1 MGSSSPL
8 TPDRPGGHLCGDLDA
23 ECFELVHTA
32 LTACAEAD
40 PDNPRDTEAWAAARA
55 AGWEMGDPI
64 PAGLD
69 TTGSTCTTVR
79 SARQRLH
86 DALALAAKAL
96 LDSGALGL
104 RGKTAPHLGITIRLA
119 ALNGEPGAL
128 PAVGTS
134 GQRLPL
140 SLVKQ
145 WWADAY
151 VTRYVLGLGRR
162 VIETQPHRT
171 DAQAPR
177 TTDQAAR
184 DRRPLP
190 RSRLHPRT
198 RHPPRLQAH
207 PPPRRRVGQARPDVP
222 DRDGVA
228 VREPPTPPCT
238 AAATI
243 TLKDGRRLN
252 ADGWVG

>member
-1 MGSSSPL
+1 
-8 TPDRPGGHLCGDLDA
+8 
-23 ECFELVHTA
+23 
-32 LTACAEAD
+32 
-40 PDNPRDTEAWAAARA
+40 
-55 AGWEMGDPI
+55 MGDPI
-64 PAGLD
+64 PAGLEA
-69 TTGSTCTTVR
+69 STCTGVR

-86 DALALAAKAL
+86 DALALLAKAL

-104 RGKTAPHLGITIRLA
+104 RGKTAPHLGVTLPLA
-119 ALNGEPGAL
+119 ALNGEAGAL

-162 VIETQPHRT
+162 VLETSPHRT

-184 DRRPLP
+184 DRRPVP

-198 RHPPRLQAH
+198 RHL
-207 PPPRRRVGQARPDVP
+207 
-222 DRDGVA
+222 
-228 VREPPTPPCT
+228 TP
-238 AAATI
+238 AASSSRTTSTPGRKHGRTSLAETVWLCESTHAALHRGATI